1 MPSKKTFDLIIIT
14 SLLLHPA
21 VGLLKMSAR
30 RWARESN
37 NPTASTIGD
46 ALTIGL

>member
-1 MPSKKTFDLIIIT
+1 MPTKRIFDLVVLS

-30 RWARESN
+30 RWSRESSGMVQN
-37 NPTASTIGD
+37 LGD
-46 ALTIGL
+46 ALVVGL

>member
-30 RWARESN
+30 RWSRESTN
-37 NPTASTIGD
+37 KMASTLGD